1 MHENDSS
8 WNRHK
13 SPRLQLYASLGIHKN
28 LPMFLEKPPEEIIKT
43 SRCFL
48 ESFGTLYSND
58 YTLPQ
63 SLKSIER
70 GVFWRCS
77 SLDSIRIPRN
87 VHEIGQ
93 FCLMEC
99 NSIKDVYD
107 EAQEPQRVVKLFG
120 KETASHVTLH
130 VPAISLE
137 AYKNAECWNEVKCI
151 VPTPGK

>member
-13 SPRLQLYASLGIHKN
+13 SPRLLLYASLGIHKK

-48 ESFGTLYSND
+48 ESIGTLYSND

-87 VHEIGQ
+87 VHEIG
-93 FCLMEC
+93 
-99 NSIKDVYD
+99 
-107 EAQEPQRVVKLFG
+107 
-120 KETASHVTLH
+120 
-130 VPAISLE
+130 
-137 AYKNAECWNEVKCI
+137 
-151 VPTPGK
+151 

>member
-13 SPRLQLYASLGIHKN
+13 SPRLLLYASLGIHKN

-63 SLKSIER
+63 SLKSID
-70 GVFWRCS
+70 VVS
-77 SLDSIRIPRN
+77 SGDALPWIVSAFLEMCMKLDS
-87 VHEIGQ
+87 
-93 FCLMEC
+93 
-99 NSIKDVYD
+99 S
-107 EAQEPQRVVKLFG
+107 A
-120 KETASHVTLH
+120 
-130 VPAISLE
+130 
-137 AYKNAECWNEVKCI
+137 
-151 VPTPGK
+151 